1 MEELDSGLTAF
12 RGVDKSSS
20 LSTTSLWLS
29 ASVEGFDDIESAAG
43 GFTAAGSSTLGGFVL
58 AFFLDGPIKKDGRC
72 RNESVLDKCQ
82 GCNSEVLTK
91 GSVGQTKWTVSELA
105 A

>member
-29 ASVEGFDDIESAAG
+29 ASTEGFDDVESAAG
-43 GFTAAGSSTLGGFVL
+43 RFAVAGSSTLGGFVL
-58 AFFLDGPIKKDGRC
+58 AFFLEGPIKNDGRC
-72 RNESVLDKCQ
+72 ENESVLVKFQ
-82 GCNSEVLTK
+82 GRSSEVWINR
-91 GSVGQTKWTVSELA
+91 SVGQTKWTVSELA